1 MLNERLGTGAMP
13 PPGFFALLTAQAWL
27 DPELARSLGSDR
39 NAAVARFAGEEGLE
53 LPAIDAIE
61 AFILPDNPVGR
72 AEPLDQVQPLYAS
85 AESCGCFTD
94 KCTAGCTVGCPTAAA
109 SCAGCPT
116 GPTGCCWFPTMDCS
130 ADCPTV
136 ACTVGFCAP

>member
-1 MLNERLGTGAMP
+1 MLNVRHGSSAAP
-13 PPGFFALLTAQAWL
+13 PPGFFALLTAQAWM
-27 DPELARSLGSDR
+27 DPDLASLLGSDR

-72 AEPLDQVQPLYAS
+72 AEPLDQRQPLYAS
-85 AESCGCFTD
+85 AESCGCTD
-94 KCTAGCTVGCPTAAA
+94 GCTMKCTVGCYTVE
-109 SCAGCPT
+109 CPPQSFNCPSVW
-116 GPTGCCWFPTMDCS
+116 GCS

-136 ACTVGFCAP
+136 ACTLGICGP